1 MLTITQT
8 LRPYL
13 AHYASAA
20 DAAERFPRFS
30 ADEEGAS
37 LAVDC
42 AAAHINLAARRA
54 RDALDPV
61 PCPVYAPLA
70 PYPDRCALGPL
81 TMHARLARHASRAAE
96 AAHPGAS
103 TIVTAE
109 HVAAARAFDVACHYR
124 RMLRGWQG

>member
-1 MLTITQT
+1 MQTITQT

-42 AAAHINLAARRA
+42 AAAHVNLAARRA
-54 RDALDPV
+54 RDAQNAV
-61 PCPVYAPLA
+61 PCPGYAPLA
-70 PYPDRCALGPL
+70 PYPDRFTLGTP
-81 TMHARLARHASRAAE
+81 TMHARLARHASRAA
-96 AAHPGAS
+96 AAAIPAA
-103 TIVTAE
+103 TVVTDE